1 MRKSIIAIII
11 LGLIIPCFGSIDK
24 PRTKKEFEQKIEH
37 LEARIHGLETLVK
50 AKNAE
55 INRLKRALETAQK
68 IPLKPDRV
76 TETNLPAGVIK
87 QPIFGVY
94 LGESL
99 NSLRKRK
106 TIGPSDYTYPDK
118 DHPGQIWNVENTN
131 TNVKA
136 LRVSI
141 YQGMI
146 YEIAIDFADASQT
159 NYDVIKKQLQEK
171 YRDKGDEGLTETLFS
186 KITLQPIVD
195 GIRLLI
201 ILDYDENAFG
211 DNTLTLRYTHCPIVE
226 KVRDEIKRRKA
237 AKVSG
242 QL

>member
-1 MRKSIIAIII
+1 MKKLIA
-11 LGLIIPCFGSIDK
+11 LIIVLALITPCFSSIDR
-24 PRTKKEFEQKIEH
+24 PRTRKEFEQKIEH
-37 LEARIHGLETLVK
+37 LEARIHGLEVLVK
-50 AKNAE
+50 AKDAE
-55 INRLKRALETAQK
+55 INRLKHALETAQN
-68 IPLKPDRV
+68 IPSKPDHATKTSLQTGIV
-76 TETNLPAGVIK
+76 K
-87 QPIFGVY
+87 QPIFDIH

-118 DHPGQIWNVENTN
+118 DHPGQIWNVKNTN

-136 LRVSI
+136 LRVST

-146 YEIAIDFADASQT
+146 YEIAIDFTDASQT

-171 YRDKGDEGLTETLFS
+171 YLDKGDEGLTETLFS

-201 ILDYDENAFG
+201 ILDYDENVFG
-211 DNTLTLRYTHCPIVE
+211 DNTLTLRYSHCPIVE

-237 AKVSG
+237 AKVSE